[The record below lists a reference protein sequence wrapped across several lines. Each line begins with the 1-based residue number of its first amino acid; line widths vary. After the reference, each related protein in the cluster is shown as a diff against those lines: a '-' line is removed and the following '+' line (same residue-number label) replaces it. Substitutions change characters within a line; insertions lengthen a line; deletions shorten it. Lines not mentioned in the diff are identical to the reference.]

1 MRLISFSSGMRF
13 VCKITLV
20 GLDDAIFAGLSFAR
34 FAPSSTTPSAS
45 SYKMR
50 LVPSSKRTCFTL
62 FAARSFTKALYSTV
76 FGALALSAERRA
88 AAARTPSA
96 ADAVTKTAKTMT
108 KARDAKRPRKNV
120 TVHDAARRKYSF
132 ALSRNRR
139 PGPSGTRSL
148 SFEGPRGFSPGFLE
162 DALSESSEASAS
174 PALRAAGVTGSSLT
188 CLSSCSTWP
197 SAARAATRRAP
208 PRPSRAPIATRGV
221 GAGAPNARGDGR
233 ERASRRRSASRLS
246 AGLDSA
252 DARTITRLSVAR
264 SRRAVASPRV
274 ATPAPPSARIDK
286 ALMCSNNPHARPSGA
301 QEACPA
307 CGE

>member
-1 MRLISFSSGMRF
+1 MRLISFSSGTRF
-13 VCKITLV
+13 VCKITSV

-34 FAPSSTTPSAS
+34 VFFAPSSTTPSAS

-139 PGPSGTRSL
+139 PGPSGTRS
-148 SFEGPRGFSPGFLE
+148 FEGPRGFSPEFLE

-174 PALRAAGVTGSSLT
+174 PALGAAGVTGSSLT